1 VESGFENSNWSWLYK
16 MRISVYSKLSSYL
29 LLFWVAL
36 FIWGCSE
43 NLEDRW
49 VDIDY
54 YVINTRLDEILVKNR
69 DAANGIVGFFLCS
82 GEVYHFGYHGKMAF
96 KIMDDDPHGIHII
109 FDFYAPGD
117 DASFTKHIGYYEFSP
132 ELDENHACV
141 ETCFVR

>member
-1 VESGFENSNWSWLYK
+1 VVSRSRNNEGQWR
-16 MRISVYSKLSSYL
+16 MHISVCRTL
-29 LLFWVAL
+29 LPFLPLFWVSL
-36 FIWGCSE
+36 LIWGCGD

-54 YVINTRLDEILVKNR
+54 YVVNSRADEILVKNR

-109 FDFYAPGD
+109 FDFYAPGGD
-117 DASFTKHIGYYEFSP
+117 ESYTEYIGYYEFSP